1 MVSNEALQNTPDQS
15 FINMK
20 NEVEEKPVHLHPQIL
35 PAPDQ
40 TTKPTFDPIIIQ
52 QEINS
57 LNLTITNQN
66 QNISNLNTQYW
77 HLIEQ
82 HDKYKNSIE
91 KLERQEVK
99 ITELERQVTRIP
111 ELERQVARIAELE
124 RQEVKMTE
132 LERQAA
138 RIPELERQGARITEL
153 ERQVARITELQRSK
167 NIVHQEGS
175 TYTGSS
181 AASLSKGAHHLSGAA
196 RPAPISQAVS
206 VLCKQMMLDEVV
218 VLLSSKISGC
228 TLSGYPADVSV
239 DAEPPPVSPSAK
251 VIVCVMQ
258 TTARSQDADKV
269 NKYIE
274 KLRSKGMVRGER
286 GGQEGR
292 GEGRTESEGKDGKEG
307 KKGEGRGIKEGY

>member
-20 NEVEEKPVHLHPQIL
+20 
-35 PAPDQ
+35 
-40 TTKPTFDPIIIQ
+40 
-52 QEINS
+52 
-57 LNLTITNQN
+57 
-66 QNISNLNTQYW
+66 NTQYW

-111 ELERQVARIAELE
+111 ELERQVARITELE
-124 RQEVKMTE
+124 RQGVKMTE
-132 LERQAA
+132 LERQVA
-138 RIPELERQGARITEL
+138 RIPELERQVARITEL

-175 TYTGSS
+175 TYTGST
-181 AASLSKGAHHLSGAA
+181 AASVSKGAHLSGAA
-196 RPAPISQAVS
+196 RPQAVS
-206 VLCKQMMLDEVV
+206 VLCKQRMWDEVV

-228 TLSGYPADVSV
+228 TFSGYPADASV
-239 DAEPPPVSPSAK
+239 DVEPPLVSSSAK
-251 VIVCVMQ
+251 VIVCVTQ
-258 TTARSQDADKV
+258 TATLFQGADRM

-274 KLRSKGMVRGER
+274 KLRSKGMARGEEKER

-292 GEGRTESEGKDGKEG
+292 RARD
-307 KKGEGRGIKEGY
+307 